1 MSNGAALFFFF
12 LSYCEISDEI
22 DRLVV
27 YLLWVVFNDS
37 SKQVDIFN

>member
-1 MSNGAALFFFF
+1 MSNGAALFFF

-27 YLLWVVFNDS
+27 YFLWVVFNDS